1 MSEFEFLFVLFSLVM
16 GLSLVEL
23 LTGLGRALEVKL
35 HQGRAGAGLS
45 FGWLTPLLAVFVILD
60 LLSFW
65 MFAWVVRDLVTVTRI
80 SMLGVVGFCSA
91 YFLAARL
98 VFPSD
103 PEAFRDL
110 DSHYWQVRR
119 TILAMLMA
127 IVALQWAFLMAHPAL
142 LPMASKPISL
152 GMTAVLLGLM
162 AAAMLTANR
171 RWAAAILA
179 ALVARY
185 LLIYVI

>member
-23 LTGLGRALEVKL
+23 LTGLGRALEIKL
-35 HQGRAGAGLS
+35 HQRRAGAGLS

-65 MFAWVVRDLVTVTRI
+65 MFAWTVRDLVTVTRI
-80 SMLGVVGFCSA
+80 SMLGVVGFSSA

-103 PEAFRDL
+103 PEAFSDL
-110 DSHYWQVRR
+110 DAHYWQVRR
-119 TILAMLMA
+119 TIFAMLMVM
-127 IVALQWAFLMAHPAL
+127 VALQWAFLLAHPAL
-142 LPMASKPISL
+142 LPMASKPLSL
-152 GMTAVLLGLM
+152 GMTVVLFGLM
-162 AAAMLTANR
+162 AAAMLTTKR
-171 RWAAAILA
+171 RWTTAILA
-179 ALVARY
+179 ALVTRY